1 MTTTSKPILTVVTG
15 PVGGGKSTV
24 SHVLAGVLRE
34 AGYKTAVIDL
44 DLIYNMSV
52 QNRDKWEP
60 DNLFTARH
68 GVAALAD
75 VFFGD
80 GVEIVIVDGEFFN
93 RKELDNLYNNV
104 TTEVDYKFVTL
115 NVSYEE
121 VSARVAADFSR
132 TASRNPQILR
142 RLYTMFEE
150 AQPFL
155 KDSSLFVDADKRTP
169 RNIAEV
175 IVTDIRKG

>member
-1 MTTTSKPILTVVTG
+1 MTKTNKPLLIVVSG

-24 SHVLAGVLRE
+24 SHVLAELLRE
-34 AGYKTAVIDL
+34 DGHKVAVIDL
-44 DLIYNMSV
+44 DLVYNMSC
-52 QNRDKWEP
+52 QNREKWEP
-60 DNLFTARH
+60 DNLFTARR

-80 GVEIVIVDGEFFN
+80 GIEIVIVDGEFFN
-93 RKELDNLYNNV
+93 KEELDNLYNNV

-142 RLYTMFEE
+142 RLYAMFEE
-150 AQPFL
+150 AQPFI
-155 KDSSLFVDADKRTP
+155 KVSSLFVDADRRTP
-169 RNIAEV
+169 RSIAEV
-175 IVTDIRKG
+175 IITDIRKG